1 METSPSPLLTIA
13 QVARRTGLTAHTL
26 RYYERIGLIAAVPRA
41 AGGQRRY
48 AASDMDWLAFLL
60 RLRTTGMSIQGM
72 QAFARL
78 RSQGDASVGERRE
91 MLEAHLAGLRLQMQS
106 LAQSADAL
114 TQKIA
119 HYADV
124 ERSLSQGPGPEKEN
138 HGNHPL
144 PARTRQTEGDR
155 R

>member
-1 METSPSPLLTIA
+1 METSTSPLLTIA

-26 RYYERIGLIAAVPRA
+26 RYYERIGLIAPVPRA
-41 AGGQRRY
+41 PGGQRRY
-48 AASDMDWLAFLL
+48 AGADMDWLAFLL

-78 RSQGDASVGERRE
+78 RSQGNASVGERRE
-91 MLEAHLAGLRLQMQS
+91 MLEAHLAELRLQMQS

-124 ERSLSQGPGPEKEN
+124 ERSLSKGSGPEKEN
-138 HGNHPL
+138 HGSHTL
-144 PARTRQTEGDR
+144 RTRTRQTEGDR